1 MTNDEIR
8 AKILRIF
15 YDFEMNR
22 PGEYA
27 STVYLPQQLVDVPQ
41 NLIDTNLLYLCDSGL
56 LHGTAFTFGTATPA
70 MAKITPRGIDVV
82 EKPELANQYSI
93 NLQILKVGAVYGQV
107 AQASQGA
114 TITQIQTMTFD
125 DLRKMVQ
132 DRQDI
137 DADEKSAIQKILN
150 ELETNA
156 KQETL
161 TRKFMDESLKA
172 LAKYGWIIPPL
183 TEVLK
188 HAFGFH

>member
-172 LAKYGWIIPPL
+172 L
-183 TEVLK
+183 
-188 HAFGFH
+188 